1 MHRNKHE
8 VVVTDIVIGQKDDFI
23 VLITSKNEGGEIP
36 D

>member
-8 VVVTDIVIGQKDDFI
+8 VVVTDIVIGQKEDFI
-23 VLITSKNEGGEIP
+23 VLITSQNDGSEIP